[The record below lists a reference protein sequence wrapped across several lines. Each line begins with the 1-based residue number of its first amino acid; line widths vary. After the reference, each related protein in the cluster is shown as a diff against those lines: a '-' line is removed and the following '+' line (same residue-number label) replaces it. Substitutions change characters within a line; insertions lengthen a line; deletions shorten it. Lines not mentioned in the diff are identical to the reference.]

1 VWGWQTQLFA
11 LALILAIMLEASH
24 ALRWRWQLR
33 DKDINRIVDLCTV
46 VLGIWGVYSI
56 VAQGAVHAIF
66 LVLKWLP
73 VIVFPLV
80 AIQHYSDRD
89 GLPLSALSMQQRKWG
104 RNPRTIE
111 IGYPYLVV
119 CLIAASIGNQTPEY
133 FFLATLVLW
142 LWALWPRRSRRFPVG
157 VWLSLMILA
166 SGSGYLTH
174 IGILSFQGYLER
186 QIPEWLTDWFDTDTD
201 PYRRM
206 TALGTIGRLKL
217 SDTIVLRVSTPDN
230 KPVPGLLRIA
240 SYNVLA
246 GDTWFARA
254 GGFVPLDREDGLNW
268 RIRDPDIV
276 GNTLEISQTLDRDA
290 GMLPLPLGAYWLGN
304 IPAETVQQNPLG
316 SIKVLQAPEYLRY
329 SVDYHPT
336 EEEDLPLT
344 TQDTWVPELYQ
355 DTLAEINTTLA
366 LNDHSVQKVPAILK
380 RYFDSQF
387 TYSLDLEAINTQLPP
402 LVDFLRNTRSGHCEY
417 FASATVLLL
426 RQAGIP
432 ARYASGFSVQEYS
445 DLEQRYVI
453 RKRHAHAWA
462 LAYINGHWQNVD
474 TTPAVWVRAD
484 AEHASP
490 FIGLYDAL
498 SWLWLQFKHWQ
509 LNQAESTNNNA
520 LAWWLLPLGLI
531 LAWRLRRQSWIRR
544 GKRQPIQSKQV
555 VNGPGSD
562 SDCYRIMN
570 WYLQQGLE
578 RRPAEPLA
586 SWLERVIRDD
596 SHRHTSLTEILR
608 LHYRYRFDPAGL
620 DAGEREYLRTLVQN
634 WFTRY

>member
-1 VWGWQTQLFA
+1 
-11 LALILAIMLEASH
+11 M
-24 ALRWRWQLR
+24 
-33 DKDINRIVDLCTV
+33 
-46 VLGIWGVYSI
+46 
-56 VAQGAVHAIF
+56 
-66 LVLKWLP
+66 
-73 VIVFPLV
+73 
-80 AIQHYSDRD
+80 
-89 GLPLSALSMQQRKWG
+89 
-104 RNPRTIE
+104 
-111 IGYPYLVV
+111 
-119 CLIAASIGNQTPEY
+119 
-133 FFLATLVLW
+133 
-142 LWALWPRRSRRFPVG
+142 
-157 VWLSLMILA
+157 LA
-166 SGSGYLTH
+166 STGGYLTYT
-174 IGILSFQGYLER
+174 GILSMQGYLER

-217 SDTIVLRVSTPDN
+217 SDSIVLRVSTPDD

-268 RIRDPDIV
+268 RIRNPDTV

-316 SIKVLQAPEYLRY
+316 SIKALQAPEYLRY
-329 SVDYHPT
+329 RVVYQPT
-336 EEEDLPLT
+336 EEDLPLT
-344 TQDTWVPELYQ
+344 AQDTWVPELYQ
-355 DTLAEINTTLA
+355 ETLAEIITKLA
-366 LNDHSVQKVPAILK
+366 LNDHSVQEVPAILK
-380 RYFDSQF
+380 NYFDTRF
-387 TYSLDLEAINTQLPP
+387 TYSLDLDAINTQLPP

-462 LAYINGHWQNVD
+462 LAYIDGRWQNVD
-474 TTPAVWVRAD
+474 TTPAVWFLAD

-490 FIGLYDAL
+490 FIRLYDTL

-509 LNQAESTNNNA
+509 LNQAESNDSDY
-520 LAWWLLPLGLI
+520 LIWVLLPLVLI
-531 LAWRLRRQSWIRR
+531 LAWRLRRQSWVRKR
-544 GKRQPIQSKQV
+544 KRQPPQRSLA
-555 VNGPGSD
+555 VNGPGGD
-562 SDCYRIMN
+562 SDCYRIMD

-578 RRPAEPLA
+578 RPSSESLA
-586 SWLERVIRDD
+586 CWLERVIGDD
-596 SHRHTSLTEILR
+596 NRRHRSLAEILR
-608 LHYRYRFDPAGL
+608 LHYRYRFDPGGL
-620 DAGEREYLRTLVQN
+620 NASEREHLSTLVNN
-634 WFTRY
+634 WFDRR